1 MDDRRISLKDRLQR
15 KWFTQALS
23 VLSANRNQLSEYD
36 RELWRK
42 LQDGWDMFKES
53 MTVTRKQ
60 FNHIRQVASELVSE
74 GYRG

>member
-15 KWFTQALS
+15 KWFLAALDT
-23 VLSANRNQLSEYD
+23 LSANRNQLSDYD

-60 FNHIRQVASELVSE
+60 FNHIRQVAMELDK
-74 GYRG
+74 GDYK